1 MNRDKVKSMKSVH
14 NYDDIID
21 LPHPDPKRHTRMSTQ
36 ARAAQFMP
44 FAALTG
50 YSAVI
55 DDVSRTTDK
64 KLQLDDSVISSIN
77 KKLRYL
83 KNRINDVDVRISHFK
98 KDPKK
103 EGGNYVISE
112 GRIAKI
118 DEYTGRLL
126 MEDHTVIAFDDILSI
141 DIDK

>member
-1 MNRDKVKSMKSVH
+1 MKSVH

-21 LPHPDPKRHTRMSTQ
+21 LPHPDPKRHTRMSVQ

-55 DDVSRTTDK
+55 DEVSRSTDSK
-64 KLQLDDSVISSIN
+64 VHLDESVISSIN
-77 KKLRYL
+77 KKLNYL
-83 KNRINDVDVRISHFK
+83 KNNKKNVYIKICHFK
-98 KDPKK
+98 KDSKK
-103 EGGNYVISE
+103 EGGSYVITE

-118 DEYTGRLL
+118 DEYTARLL
-126 MEDHTVIAFDDILSI
+126 MEDHTVIEFDDILSI
-141 DIDK
+141 DIDKSG